1 MAIQKIFSNFLFRVM
16 STWFAQYV
24 QLKTQEAIIAPV
36 AQAQAIANQTIAQ
49 AQAIADSFSIINV
62 GTQANVAAICEAF
75 AADPD
80 AQQLTVL
87 QQWHGEAQASEHTV
101 YRHIMYI
108 GGIAV

>member
-1 MAIQKIFSNFLFRVM
+1 MSVIQKIFSSSLFRVM

-36 AQAQAIANQTIAQ
+36 KQ
-49 AQAIADSFSIINV
+49 AQAIADSFTIINV
-62 GTQANVAAICEAF
+62 GTQANVEAIVNAF

-80 AQQLTVL
+80 AQQLTVI
-87 QQWHGEAQASEHTV
+87 QQWPGEAAATEHTV

-108 GGIAV
+108 GGSAV

>member
-1 MAIQKIFSNFLFRVM
+1 M
-16 STWFAQYV
+16 STWFAQYM
-24 QLKTQEAIIAPV
+24 QLKTQEAIIAP
-36 AQAQAIANQTIAQ
+36 IAQ

-62 GTQANVAAICEAF
+62 GTQANVEAIVNAF

-108 GGIAV
+108 GGLAV